1 MTHSSI
7 YRSLLA
13 AVLLILPALPSRA
26 EVLIYDLSFSNVPSS
41 VNYSFVKYGYLIV
54 DPSAGTFSSVV
65 VLTDPNTFLLYS
77 TSSLLS
83 GNYTT
88 LLSEANGNE
97 YAVLS
102 STGAAGNGA
111 DNLTFQVVG
120 ELRAGVR
127 VGGGMSVDAA
137 RQLRGVFTAFA
148 AETSTSN
155 STVTS
160 NATTSNSTTSN
171 STTSNSTTSNG
182 TTTSNSTTSSNS
194 TTTSGD
200 QTTFTFGFAGQSRVR
215 ASLNFGFTQSANGAG
230 LDSAAAQAIVSAEL
244 VNQGVNPESTATP
257 TASPTP
263 TQ

>member
-1 MTHSSI
+1 MSRSSL

-13 AVLLILPALPSRA
+13 AILLFLSALPSRA
-26 EVLIYDLSFSNVPSS
+26 EILIYNLSFSDIPSS
-41 VNYSFVKYGYLIV
+41 VNYSFVEYGYLIV
-54 DPSAGTFSSVV
+54 APSAGSFSSVM
-65 VLTDPNTFLLYS
+65 VLTDPDTFLLYS

-102 STGAAGNGA
+102 STSAAGSGA
-111 DNLTFQVVG
+111 DNITFQVVG

-160 NATTSNSTTSN
+160 NATTTSN
-171 STTSNSTTSNG
+171 STTSNSTTSNA
-182 TTTSNSTTSSNS
+182 TTTSNSTSSSNS

-215 ASLNFGFTQSANGAG
+215 ASLNFGLTQSANGAG
-230 LDSAAAQAIVSAEL
+230 LDSTAAQAIVTAEL

-257 TASPTP
+257 TASPSPTP
-263 TQ
+263 